1 MGGYNDQF
9 LMHSKNAG
17 DSYEMPGMKKSINF
31 VFARSM
37 AIGFIVNLSMM
48 VLSGCGGAS
57 MSGKT
62 GPGPGVPD
70 GSGVAGF
77 QAASTQ
83 QWVQQ
88 FGLGSIPNTQ
98 APQNTL
104 VGVAVDS
111 QGNTIV
117 GAYTDGAYPGFSDS
131 SFSAE
136 DVVAKFDPTGKQLWL
151 QEIGTGQGDFLT
163 GIAVDAGGDTYA
175 IATTSG
181 AFPGYSNPSGTQ
193 QGVIFK
199 LDPNGK
205 LLWLQQL
212 SALSEGNPQSI
223 AITSNGDVIVGFQSL
238 SFSASGASP
247 NGFLLTKLNGATGQS
262 LKQQSYASNEYTLE
276 RLTVDGSGNI
286 LIIGNGGLPGYTNTN
301 PSAPLVVKID
311 GSTGDILWG
320 QSLASYLTSEGMILF
335 GIATDSQGNVV
346 IGGATA
352 TSTQTGISLSYDP
365 APSAQ
370 CILAKLAST
379 TGSAMW
385 VKQFGTGAGDQ
396 IYSVAVDAS
405 DNVLAAGTTL
415 GVFASPYTQPQD
427 LDFVVKFTPG
437 GQDTWV
443 QQFGNG
449 LILNVSVNGGPQ
461 VVVDTLGNLLVGG
474 GTQGA
479 FSGFSNPKNA
489 VEMFLAKFGP

>member
-1 MGGYNDQF
+1 MQSLLCLCRRYRRLRRGIHILDPYGEWLAYSGILF
-9 LMHSKNAG
+9 VLAG
-17 DSYEMPGMKKSINF
+17 SLLTEGT
-31 VFARSM
+31 
-37 AIGFIVNLSMM
+37 L
-48 VLSGCGGAS
+48 GCGGGSAS
-57 MSGKT
+57 PPPPGT
-62 GPGPGVPD
+62 GGGVP
-70 GSGVAGF
+70 GF

-83 QWVQQ
+83 QWVRQ
-88 FGLGSIPNTQ
+88 FGLGSILNTQ

-111 QGNTIV
+111 QGDAIV

-151 QEIGTGQGDFLT
+151 QEVGTGQGDFLT

-175 IATTSG
+175 IATTAG
-181 AFPGYSNPSGTQ
+181 AFPGYSNPSNTQ

-223 AITSNGDVIVGFQSL
+223 AITSNGDVIVGFQSF
-238 SFSASGASP
+238 SFSTSGASP
-247 NGFLLTKLNGATGQS
+247 NGFLLTELNGATGQF
-262 LKQQSYASNEYTLE
+262 LKQQSYASNDYTLE

-286 LIIGNGGLPGYTNTN
+286 LIIGSGGLPGYTNTN
-301 PSAPLVVKID
+301 PGAPLVVKID

-320 QSLASYLTSEGMILF
+320 QSLASYSINKGIILF
-335 GIATDSQGNVV
+335 GVATDSQDDVV
-346 IGGATA
+346 VGGATA

-370 CILAKLAST
+370 CILAKLNGM
-379 TGSAMW
+379 TGNTVW

-396 IYSVAVDAS
+396 IYSVAVDSS
-405 DNVLAAGTTL
+405 DNILATGTTL
-415 GVFASPYTQPQD
+415 GIFASPFVQPQD
-427 LDFVVKFTPG
+427 LNFAMKFEPS
-437 GQDTWV
+437 GQDIWV

-461 VVVDTLGNLLVGG
+461 AAVDAQGNLLVGG
-474 GTQGA
+474 DTQGA
-479 FSGFSNPKNA
+479 FYGFSNPNNA
-489 VEMFLAKFGP
+489 VELFLAKFGP